1 MYLEYCCY
9 NTIPTNSVEEE
20 IKSVFN
26 AMASEI
32 SGLCLP
38 LYIIR
43 QISSELSLLP
53 SLLLSCPIDYPF
65 GIGDRKVRQHETLAA
80 LKSGVNTVDL
90 VMNPFLFKTKS
101 QSSIKKDITPIL
113 KVLKEY
119 DADLRIILNY
129 DLYDPEELMD
139 VVKIL
144 EEVGV
149 NMIIPSSGFRNDDI
163 FDNLLFCDKVEKE
176 TSIKTVCSGRMW
188 LKKHYRAVIN
198 SGLFGLRAYSLTN
211 LSELGVLKG

>member
-9 NTIPTNSVEEE
+9 NKSPTDSIETE
-20 IKSVFN
+20 IKSVFYT
-26 AMASEI
+26 MASEI

-38 LYIIR
+38 LYIVR

-53 SLLLSCPIDYPF
+53 SLLVSCPVDYPF
-65 GIGDRKVRQHETLAA
+65 GTGDSKVRQHETLVA
-80 LKSGVNTVDL
+80 LKSGVNTIDL

-101 QSSIKKDITPIL
+101 KSSIKKDVVPIL
-113 KVLKEY
+113 KILKEY

-129 DLYDPEELMD
+129 DLYDAEELMC

-144 EEVGV
+144 EDVGV
-149 NMIIPSSGFRNDDI
+149 KMIIPSSGFRNDDI
-163 FDNLLFCDKVEKE
+163 FDNLLFCGKVEKE
-176 TSIKTVCSGRMW
+176 TTIKTVCSGRMW
-188 LKKHYRAVIN
+188 LKKHYRAAIN

-211 LSELGVLKG
+211 LDDLGVLKE